1 MKASEASR
9 LELRAKYTEDRQR
22 HAALEA
28 ALEAE
33 RKVTIPYPHTAD
45 DLDNLDDV
53 YLRILGLEY
62 TIKETESIRVEFSAR
77 NVVDRQRHAALEAAL
92 DAEVAIIHL
101 ETPLP
106 SKLAKTYEPWVT
118 TPTTTTYK
126 LSEIER
132 QHLEMDMAKTITAVD
147 VHGRSEHVGHAHVQT
162 LERQL
167 CSRHL
172 LATKVGTVELE
183 ATMTRLAAER
193 DEARKLAK
201 HYAEQLRMKNSPG
214 ARSRA
219 EALTLPRW
227 TLEEKRQSRTR
238 DDEMAAMRAEYARL
252 EDAFATYR
260 AWATVL
266 IEGLAAER
274 DLLEE
279 EKTRIEVEKARIER
293 QKGHI
298 KKRLHETERY
308 RQEGP
313 TRYWK
318 ALGEMKVTISQPRL
332 EGDTAID
339 ARENDETTLV
349 DISSHLVHL
358 PQAASSMTQEFHPAY
373 EEVTAFNDSA
383 TDHVQREESV
393 SPTLDASFAVV
404 ASPKGFWDG
413 DWMNMNEL
421 SFHFDDLRGTSTPF
435 PESDIWPSDSDTSPS
450 FENISVALATSL
462 LSDVS
467 LRDPEAEPEDS
478 PSYTPPPLLVSIPVD
493 CPWRLWERRAPS
505 AVNHTELSQCPRGSE
520 GQQLAMSNSPI
531 SEVTSPGS
539 SALTRGA
546 GGLYAGNCALLS
558 DPLFTWIQNKSV
570 TRAIQDDVY
579 DNHEIP
585 ASSSSDFRGL
595 EPP

>member
-1 MKASEASR
+1 M
-9 LELRAKYTEDRQR
+9 
-22 HAALEA
+22 
-28 ALEAE
+28 
-33 RKVTIPYPHTAD
+33 
-45 DLDNLDDV
+45 
-53 YLRILGLEY
+53 
-62 TIKETESIRVEFSAR
+62 EFNMR
-77 NVVDRQRHAALEAAL
+77 NVADHQRHAALEAAL

-132 QHLEMDMAKTITAVD
+132 QRLEMDMAETTTAID
-147 VHGRSEHVGHAHVQT
+147 VHGRTENVGHAHVQT

-167 CSRHL
+167 CSQDL
-172 LATKVGTVELE
+172 LATKVGTIEPE
-183 ATMTRLAAER
+183 ATMTRLAAQR

-214 ARSRA
+214 ARSRV

-227 TLEEKRQSRTR
+227 TLEEKRQSRTQ

-266 IEGLAAER
+266 IEGLLAEQ

-279 EKTRIEVEKARIER
+279 EKTRIEIEKARIER

-308 RQEGP
+308 RQEGL

-318 ALGEMKVTISQPRL
+318 ELGEKKVTIAQPTL
-332 EGDTAID
+332 EGDIAID

-358 PQAASSMTQEFHPAY
+358 SQAAQFVRPSF
-373 EEVTAFNDSA
+373 
-383 TDHVQREESV
+383 
-393 SPTLDASFAVV
+393 DASFPVV
-404 ASPKGFWDG
+404 SSTDSLLDG
-413 DWMNMNEL
+413 EWMNIDEV
-421 SFHFDDLRGTSTPF
+421 SFDFDDIKGMSTLF
-435 PESDIWPSDSDTSPS
+435 PESDIWPSDSAI
-450 FENISVALATSL
+450 EKISTGVVALATPPP
-462 LSDVS
+462 SDV
-467 LRDPEAEPEDS
+467 LLHDPKVEPEES
-478 PSYTPPPLLVSIPVD
+478 ASHTSPLLLMDIPFIPVD
-493 CPWRLWERRAPS
+493 CHPWRLWERRAS
-505 AVNHTELSQCPRGSE
+505 AIDGMGSLQYPRGSE
-520 GQQLAMSNSPI
+520 GQQLSMSNSPI

-539 SALTRGA
+539 SGA
-546 GGLYAGNCALLS
+546 VSLYAGNCALLS
-558 DPLFTWIQNKSV
+558 DPLFTWIRKKSV
-570 TRAIQDDVY
+570 ARTIQDDVN

-585 ASSSSDFRGL
+585 ASSSSDFRDL

>member
-1 MKASEASR
+1 M
-9 LELRAKYTEDRQR
+9 EL
-22 HAALEA
+22 
-28 ALEAE
+28 
-33 RKVTIPYPHTAD
+33 
-45 DLDNLDDV
+45 NM
-53 YLRILGLEY
+53 
-62 TIKETESIRVEFSAR
+62 R

-106 SKLAKTYEPWVT
+106 STLAKTYEPWVT

-126 LSEIER
+126 LSETER
-132 QHLEMDMAKTITAVD
+132 RRLNMDMAETITAVD
-147 VHGRSEHVGHAHVQT
+147 VHGRSKDVVHAHVQT
-162 LERQL
+162 LEVQL
-167 CSRHL
+167 CNRHL
-172 LATKVGTVELE
+172 LATKVGTIELE
-183 ATMTRLAAER
+183 VTMTRLAAER

-214 ARSRA
+214 ARSRV

-227 TLEEKRQSRTR
+227 TLEEKRQSRTQ

-266 IEGLAAER
+266 IEGLVAER

-279 EKTRIEVEKARIER
+279 EKTRIEIEKATIAR

-308 RQEGP
+308 RQEGL

-318 ALGEMKVTISQPRL
+318 ELGEKKVTIAQPTL
-332 EGDTAID
+332 EGDIAID

-358 PQAASSMTQEFHPAY
+358 SQAAYVVNEKAA
-373 EEVTAFNDSA
+373 AFNDSA
-383 TDHVQREESV
+383 TDDVRGEEFV
-393 SPTLDASFAVV
+393 RPGFDASFPVV
-404 ASPKGFWDG
+404 AAPNGLWDG

-421 SFHFDDLRGTSTPF
+421 SFNFDDFRGVSTPF
-435 PESDIWPSDSDTSPS
+435 LKSELRSSDRDSGLS
-450 FENISVALATSL
+450 FENISPTFVALATSPP
-462 LSDVS
+462 SDVC
-467 LRDPEAEPEDS
+467 LHDPEAEPEGS
-478 PSYTPPPLLVSIPVD
+478 PSHMPPPSLVSIPVD
-493 CPWRLWERRAPS
+493 CHPWRLWERRAS
-505 AVNHTELSQCPRGSE
+505 AIDGMGSLQYPRGSE
-520 GQQLAMSNSPI
+520 GQQLSMSNSPI

-539 SALTRGA
+539 SALTWGA
-546 GGLYAGNCALLS
+546 VSLYAGNCALLS
-558 DPLFTWIQNKSV
+558 DPLFTWIRKKSV
-570 TRAIQDDVY
+570 TTIQDDVN
-579 DNHEIP
+579 DNHRIP
-585 ASSSSDFRGL
+585 ASSSSDFRDL